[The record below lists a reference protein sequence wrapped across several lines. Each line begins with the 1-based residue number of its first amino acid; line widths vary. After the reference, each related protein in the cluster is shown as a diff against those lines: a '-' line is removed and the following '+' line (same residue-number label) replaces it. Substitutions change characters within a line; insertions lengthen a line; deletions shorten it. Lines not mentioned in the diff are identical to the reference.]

1 MRKIKKSLFTILFV
15 ILACTLLAFSGGN
28 GTEANPFHI
37 SNRADFNEMIACQD
51 QLHAHWY
58 FKFMADV
65 DFGAIFWTNPNVELY
80 GKVDGNGFKLKNFR
94 IAINSNEEWVG
105 GLFAS
110 VRENAV
116 LKNLTIE
123 LHPDGYIVSNI
134 VTATSF
140 SVLCCNNYGL
150 IQNCSV
156 VGTINAGR
164 GDFGSIANQNL
175 SVIDGC
181 SCNITV
187 NSQAG
192 YVGGI
197 CAYNGEGAVI
207 KDCNAQMTTTSGSEQ
222 VGGISSYNRGLLQNC
237 SSNSTI
243 HGNSYVGGV
252 CGKSVGD
259 IKGCTS
265 SGVISGYM
273 RVGGLVGYV
282 TASFNSVL
290 IENCSSSC
298 QVSVSGDHSSGVGG
312 LIGVSTLANS
322 GNNTITINS
331 CFATGN
337 VTAPFG
343 DPWGDPGTGGL
354 IGRVDYG
361 GNIYNCYATGNVTG
375 DYACG
380 LVSVFIGDLNG
391 TSKMSNCYATGNV
404 TGYIYAGG
412 LVGIGNHTVIE
423 NCYARGN
430 VIVNNLGVDYGHY
443 GGFIGR
449 NYMGKVKY
457 CYSTGYVK
465 NTDMTNV
472 VGKTFIGTYETG
484 GFYEMNNNYFDRQTA
499 DNNTQVYDGYMATG
513 KSTSEMKQQST
524 FTNWSFGQYWAIN
537 SAVNNG
543 YPYLINSGVAT
554 LPVEL
559 SAFNAV
565 AMSADFVSIQ
575 WTTQSESNL
584 IGYHVYRSD
593 DNVLSHTIRL
603 TNSVIYAANSS
614 TTQDYTFTDSE
625 ILPDQIYYYW
635 LQSVESDGSST
646 YFGPVSVK
654 TLTEDPSGNVPEI
667 TQILSVY
674 PNPVMQNQIL
684 HLQVDVKENDLAV
697 LEIFN
702 IKGQLLKTF
711 KTCSS
716 GSHNLVWD
724 MKDNKGKK
732 CATGVYFYRLSSPSV
747 QQIQKIMILK

>member
-1 MRKIKKSLFTILFV
+1 MKKRLFTIILVFVTLSLFA
-15 ILACTLLAFSGGN
+15 LGGGT
-28 GTEANPFHI
+28 GTEADPFQI
-37 SNRADFNEMIACQD
+37 ANLADFNEMIACQD

-58 FKFMADV
+58 FKFVADV
-65 DFGAIFWTNPNVELY
+65 DFNGQYWTNSSVELFS
-80 GKVDGNGFKLKNFR
+80 KVNGNGYKLKNLR
-94 IAINSNEEWVG
+94 ITMNSNEEWVG
-105 GLFAS
+105 GLFSA
-110 VRENAV
+110 VKENAV

-207 KDCNAQMTTTSGSEQ
+207 KDCNAQMTTTSGSDN
-222 VGGISSYNRGLLQNC
+222 VGGICAYNRGLLQKNT
-237 SSNSTI
+237 SNSSI
-243 HGNSYVGGV
+243 HGWTYVGGI
-252 CGKSVGD
+252 CGKSEGN
-259 IKGCTS
+259 ITGCVA
-265 SGVISGYM
+265 SGNISGY
-273 RVGGLVGYV
+273 RYLGGIAGYV
-282 TASFNSVL
+282 SAPFASDVL
-290 IENCSSSC
+290 VENCYSSC
-298 QVSVSGDHSSGVGG
+298 NVTATGNNATLAGG
-312 LIGVSTLANS
+312 LIGMTFPNFNQTYYPV
-322 GNNTITINS
+322 INS
-331 CFATGN
+331 CFSTGSVSSPMVEATGEE
-337 VTAPFG
+337 
-343 DPWGDPGTGGL
+343 GTGGL
-354 IGRVDYG
+354 IGRSDG
-361 GNIYNCYATGNVTG
+361 GAIISNCYSNANVSAHRGGGLIGIFIGNFTARWSYIRNSYATGNVN
-375 DYACG
+375 AN
-380 LVSVFIGDLNG
+380 I
-391 TSKMSNCYATGNV
+391 A
-404 TGYIYAGG
+404 AGG
-412 LVGIGNHTVIE
+412 FIDFLNYAVIE

-430 VIVNNLGVDYGHY
+430 VTIQNPPDDYY
-443 GGFIGR
+443 RPGGFISK
-449 NYMGKVKY
+449 NYQGKVKF
-457 CYSTGYVK
+457 CYSTGTVK
-465 NTDMTNV
+465 NTLGENV
-472 VGKTFIGTYETG
+472 ANCAFVGYTEG
-484 GFYEMNNNYFDRQTA
+484 GGLYQMYRNFYDKDAA
-499 DNNTQVYDGYMATG
+499 DNNTQQYDGFVATG
-513 KSTSEMKQQST
+513 KTSLEMKQQST
-524 FTNWSFGQYWAIN
+524 FSDWDFSQIWAIN
-537 SAVNNG
+537 SSVNNG

-654 TLTEDPSGNVPEI
+654 TLTENPSENVPEI

-674 PNPVMQNQIL
+674 PNPVKQNQML
-684 HLQVDVKENDLAV
+684 HLLVDVKENDFAV
-697 LEIFN
+697 IDIFN

-711 KTCSS
+711 NTCSS

-732 CATGVYFYRLSSPSV
+732 CATGIYFYRLSSPSV